1 MIVYGEAIGPLSQ
14 TLPLQ
19 ATWLLN
25 QNIAEAYYKLTT
37 EINFVSNGQN
47 FSKFIIGWDDIKGTN
62 FIQYDTTI
70 VLDIGHRWV
79 NENYRTVTFETKP
92 TGELLTWLQAN
103 GTKQ

>member
-1 MIVYGEAIGPLSQ
+1 MIIYGETIMFPTTSQ
-14 TLPLQ
+14 GGG
-19 ATWLLN
+19 TWLLN
-25 QNIAEAYYKLTT
+25 QGIAATYYKLTT

-47 FSKFIIGWDDIKGTN
+47 FSKFIIDWDDIKGTN